1 MKSKISTLSLG
12 IAVGW
17 GLGVILLVRLGE
29 GGYGFWQ
36 RQTAE
41 LLQAQGQL
49 RRLQGWLEAE
59 PMVKSRHQEV
69 LGALSRAG
77 QADLSWLCMQE
88 LQKEAQEKGLAVMEI
103 RPTQIP
109 RQAKR
114 PPLLRLDV
122 KLDGQLDQ
130 LSRFLQGLPE
140 QIPGVRLE
148 SIQVIPRE
156 DHIQGLLQLQL
167 PVLEGPG

>member
-1 MKSKISTLSLG
+1 MKKKPTLFSLG
-12 IAVGW
+12 IVIGW
-17 GLGVILLVRLGE
+17 GLGVILLVRLAE
-29 GGYGFWQ
+29 GGYDLWQ
-36 RQTAE
+36 RQTAD

-59 PMVKSRHQEV
+59 PTVKSRYQEV
-69 LGALSRAG
+69 LGVLSHAG

-88 LQKEAQEKGLAVMEI
+88 LQKAAQEKGLAVTDI

-130 LSRFLQGLPE
+130 LSQFLQGLPE

-156 DHIQGLLQLQL
+156 TRIQGLLQLLL
-167 PVLEGPG
+167 PVLEGIS